1 MTSSKSVEFLY
12 KTALGR
18 GLMKVMLKTHMD
30 RIAVAYLK
38 SPLSKPMIARY
49 IKKHDIF
56 MEDFKAT
63 DFRSFRDFFARRRND
78 IIFDRDPK
86 HLISPCDGFL
96 SAYEIDQ
103 GSIFRIKGSYYSIND
118 LIRSDTL
125 ADEYQDGTCLIFRL
139 CASDYHHYCHIDD
152 GYQGKNHYI
161 PGKLHSVQP
170 AAFET
175 YPVFKTNRRIWT
187 LMATENFGPV
197 VQINIGAFVVGGIIN
212 LKENSRF
219 TKGDEM
225 GYFDLAGST
234 IVLLV
239 QSGRISLRGDILS
252 EIRKNGEARVKQGMW
267 IASAP
272 DMKNRK
278 KTF

>member
-1 MTSSKSVEFLY
+1 MISDRNVKFLY
-12 KTALGR
+12 RTALGR
-18 GLMKVMLKTHMD
+18 MLMRLMLKAHID

-38 SPLSKPMIARY
+38 SPLSKPIIARY
-49 IKKHDIF
+49 IKKHDIP
-56 MEDFKAT
+56 MEEFKGS
-63 DFRSFRDFFARRRND
+63 DFRSFKDFFARKKSVST
-78 IIFDRDPK
+78 FDRNPK

-96 SAYEIDQ
+96 SAYKIDKD
-103 GSIFRIKGSYYSIND
+103 SVFHIKGSYYTIRE
-118 LIRSDTL
+118 LIRSDSLT
-125 ADEYQDGTCLIFRL
+125 DEYQEGICLMFRL

-161 PGKLHSVQP
+161 PGRLHSVQP

-197 VQINIGAFVVGGIIN
+197 VQVNIGAFVVGGIIN

-219 TKGDEM
+219 SKGEEM

-234 IVLLV
+234 IVLLF
-239 QSGRISLRGDILS
+239 QSGRISLCKDIAS
-252 EIRKNGEARVKQGMW
+252 EIKKNGEVRVKQGMW
-267 IASAP
+267 IGDSVKHCHT
-272 DMKNRK
+272 D
-278 KTF
+278 